1 MAVESIKGLQI
12 CRSFCAGGSDT
23 DSDPSMKK
31 NHLTKYEQET
41 ILNYNRGEQEAYVFT
56 YDPALKRRLAGF
68 AATYPEVARLE
79 YKNDMGG
86 VSYVIDKRRVSIRLT
101 APYSKERLQKM
112 RRYGNINQKNK
123 ASTG

>member
-1 MAVESIKGLQI
+1 MRK
-12 CRSFCAGGSDT
+12 D
-23 DSDPSMKK
+23 
-31 NHLTKYEQET
+31 HLTKYEQET

-56 YDPALKRRLAGF
+56 YDPSLKRRLADY
-68 AATYPEVARLE
+68 AAAHPEVARLE
-79 YKNDMGG
+79 YKNNLGG

-112 RRYGNINQKNK
+112 QGYGNINQKNK